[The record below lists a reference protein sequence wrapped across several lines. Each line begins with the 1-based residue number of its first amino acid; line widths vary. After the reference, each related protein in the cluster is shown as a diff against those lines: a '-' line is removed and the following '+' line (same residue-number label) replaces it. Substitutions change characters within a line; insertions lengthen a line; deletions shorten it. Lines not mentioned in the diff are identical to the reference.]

1 VVQIAYIGIKYNY
14 RFGGAQRYYGGGTPS
29 GAFDV
34 GLSAFVIDHL
44 NKSRQT
50 LVLDMSNARRRGE
63 GLVRAKSR
71 VDTGKMKSSVTGTG
85 DFGTD
90 ILKISFG
97 WESFNPYYAPFQE
110 FGTRTGITPMMA
122 VLDAFNQV
130 TGELQARIGGR

>member
-1 VVQIAYIGIKYNY
+1 MAQIGIKYNY
-14 RFGGAQRYYGGGTPS
+14 RFGGANRYYGSGTPS

-34 GLSAFVIDHL
+34 GLSAFVVDHL
-44 NKSRQT
+44 NKSRQR

-63 GLVRAKSR
+63 ALVRAGSR
-71 VDTGKMKSSVTGTG
+71 VDTGKMQSSVTGTG

-122 VLDAFNQV
+122 VLNAFNQV
-130 TGELQARIGGR
+130 TAELSARLR

>member
-1 VVQIAYIGIKYNY
+1 MAYIGIKYNY
-14 RFGGAQRYYGGGTPS
+14 RFGGGQRYYGSGTPS
-29 GAFDV
+29 GAFDI
-34 GLSAFVIDHL
+34 GLSAFVVDHL
-44 NKSRQT
+44 NKSRQR

-63 GLVRAKSR
+63 GVVRAKSR

-110 FGTRTGITPMMA
+110 FGTRNGIKPMMA
-122 VLDAFNQV
+122 VFDAFNQV
-130 TGELQARIGGR
+130 TTELSARLGGR

>member
-1 VVQIAYIGIKYNY
+1 MARMAHISIKYNY
-14 RFGGAQRYYGGGTPS
+14 NFGGSNRYYGSGTPS

-44 NKSRQT
+44 NKTRQR

-63 GLVRAKSR
+63 GIVRAKSR
-71 VDTGKMKSSVTGTG
+71 VDTGNMKSKVSGTG

-97 WESFNPYYAPFQE
+97 WESYDPYYAPFQE
-110 FGTRTGITPMMA
+110 FGTRNGIKPMMA
-122 VLDAFNQV
+122 VYDAFNAV
-130 TGELQARIGGR
+130 TTELSARLS